1 MIQNIVNDGFLC
13 TEFQHHIHHQCTSL
27 PSPRAPQNMASVP
40 LRMLE
45 FGPDMQ
51 AQELEEEWGKGKP

>member
-1 MIQNIVNDGFLC
+1 
-13 TEFQHHIHHQCTSL
+13 
-27 PSPRAPQNMASVP
+27 MASVP

-51 AQELEEEWGKGKP
+51 AQELKEEWGKREPIGAYSRIGFTPS